1 MKSRITFR
9 IKTEYYFELL
19 TPETTKFI
27 RSTKIKITED
37 RNGKKQPHLEIDKV
51 VLIQCNIFNYDYQ
64 LD

>member
-37 RNGKKQPHLEIDKV
+37 RNGKKIASFR
-51 VLIQCNIFNYDYQ
+51 N
-64 LD
+64 

>member
-1 MKSRITFR
+1 MKNRITFT

-19 TPETTKFI
+19 TSETTKVLQ
-27 RSTKIKITED
+27 STKD
-37 RNGKKQPHLEIDKV
+37 RNGEKQPHLEIDKV